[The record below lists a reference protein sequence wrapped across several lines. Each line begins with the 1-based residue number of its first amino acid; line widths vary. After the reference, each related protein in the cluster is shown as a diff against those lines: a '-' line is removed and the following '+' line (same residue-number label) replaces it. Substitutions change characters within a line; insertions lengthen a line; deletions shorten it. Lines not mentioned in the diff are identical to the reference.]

1 MNTKQIR
8 EEFLLHLKTIGGTL
22 DNFRDVKLIEDIFN
36 DHPEVFAKDFPEG
49 IEEVRNIGKTKARE
63 FWENLYSCVLNNEKV
78 NNPPSI
84 ITLAISYL
92 KGLQDESTKL
102 IEQQFVYIP
111 THGPIEE
118 GETISPEPKF

>member
-1 MNTKQIR
+1 MNMSKIR
-8 EEFLLHLKTIGGTL
+8 KEFLEHIALPGGTL
-22 DNFRDVKLIEDIFN
+22 ENFRDVKLIEDIFK
-36 DHPEVFAKDFPEG
+36 DHPNIFSKDYPGG
-49 IEEVRNIGKTKARE
+49 IEEVRNISKFKARE
-63 FWENLYSCVLNNEKV
+63 FWTNLYCCVLNNEKIS
-78 NNPPSI
+78 NPPSI

-118 GETISPEPKF
+118 GETILPETKI